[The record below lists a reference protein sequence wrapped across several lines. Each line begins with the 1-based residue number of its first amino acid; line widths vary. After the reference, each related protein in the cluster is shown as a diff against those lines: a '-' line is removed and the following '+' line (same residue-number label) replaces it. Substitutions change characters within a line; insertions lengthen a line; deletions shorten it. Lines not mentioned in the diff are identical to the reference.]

1 MAYAF
6 SFRSEWALRVCRLLC
21 LGMADGCRIPFFQ
34 DPRPPG
40 PSRRTL
46 VPQKAACARWS
57 SEEDHGLEI
66 FSLLD
71 VPSRRFLLC
80 LLLLAWRRREGAF
93 SLERD
98 GDFRGSFDAARQHYD
113 CGSLATLP
121 AHGRRQPEG
130 LGGGSTAPGSAQGR
144 NGRLRSHG

>member
-21 LGMADGCRIPFFQ
+21 LGMADGCRIPFSKT
-34 DPRPPG
+34 RA
-40 PSRRTL
+40 RRAHRDGRL

-71 VPSRRFLLC
+71 IPSRRFLLC

-98 GDFRGSFDAARQHYD
+98 GD
-113 CGSLATLP
+113 L
-121 AHGRRQPEG
+121 
-130 LGGGSTAPGSAQGR
+130 
-144 NGRLRSHG
+144 